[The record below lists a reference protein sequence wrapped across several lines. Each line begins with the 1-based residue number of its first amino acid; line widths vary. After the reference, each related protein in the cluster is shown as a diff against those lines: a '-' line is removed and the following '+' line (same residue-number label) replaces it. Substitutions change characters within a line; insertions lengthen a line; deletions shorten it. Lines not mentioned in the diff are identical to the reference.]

1 MPFRRLQAKDWAKI
15 KPSLHKMDGI
25 SEKTMIEHYA
35 LYRGYVAKFNEIMDA
50 IENLP
55 AAELT
60 PPRPNPTYSL
70 IRVLKVELTRA
81 IGGVKN
87 HELYFSNLGGKGG
100 EPPKELREQIVRD
113 FGSLERF
120 LQEFK
125 ATGIAARGWAWLAWD
140 YDFERLMIYIGDE
153 QNTFPVW
160 NATPILALDVFE
172 HAYFIDFGTRKADY
186 IDAFFRNLDWDDVAT
201 RYETARRIAPSA
213 PRLGVNFA
221 S

>member
-1 MPFRRLQAKDWAKI
+1 
-15 KPSLHKMDGI
+15 
-25 SEKTMIEHYA
+25 MIEHYA

-60 PPRPNPTYSL
+60 PPRPNPTYSQ

-100 EPPKELREQIVRD
+100 EPPKELREQIARD

-120 LQEFK
+120 MQEFK

-172 HAYFIDFGTRKADY
+172 HAYFIDFGTNKAAY

-201 RYETARRIAPSA
+201 RYETARRIAPNA
-213 PRLGVNFA
+213 PRLGVGFA

>member
-1 MPFRRLQAKDWAKI
+1 
-15 KPSLHKMDGI
+15 
-25 SEKTMIEHYA
+25 MIEHYA

-60 PPRPNPTYSL
+60 PPRPNPTYSQ

-100 EPPKELREQIVRD
+100 EPPKELREQITRD

-120 LQEFK
+120 MQEFK

-172 HAYFIDFGTRKADY
+172 HAYFIDFGTNKAAY

-201 RYETARRIAPSA
+201 RYETARRIAPNA
-213 PRLGVNFA
+213 PRLGVGFA